1 VSQYCGIYISVSNIG
16 EKDKDQKCILFP
28 QAMPESAPSPTPPKS
43 TIPPATILVAANEG
57 ENSPENTQPMT
68 VTHNITINN
77 QIGGPSNGGPSNLNF
92 QKEYERRF
100 LSEGAVPLIDMESQ
114 YSTMILWISWL
125 FGGLFGIHRFILG
138 HWALGFLYMFTMG
151 LLAMGWIGDG
161 FALTQLIKEG
171 KENQRMDENKS

>member
-1 VSQYCGIYISVSNIG
+1 
-16 EKDKDQKCILFP
+16 
-28 QAMPESAPSPTPPKS
+28 MPESAPSSTPSRS
-43 TIPPATILVAANEG
+43 TGPPATILVAANEG
-57 ENSPENTQPMT
+57 ENSPADTQPVT

-114 YSTMILWISWL
+114 NSTMILWISLL
-125 FGGLFGIHRFILG
+125 FGGWLGIHRFILG
-138 HWALGFLYMFTMG
+138 QWSLGFLYMFTIG
-151 LLAMGWIGDG
+151 LAGVGWIGDG

-171 KENQRMDENKS
+171 RENQRMDENKS

>member
-1 VSQYCGIYISVSNIG
+1 
-16 EKDKDQKCILFP
+16 
-28 QAMPESAPSPTPPKS
+28 MPEAAPSPSPPKS
-43 TIPPATILVAANEG
+43 TAPPATILVAAEKD
-57 ENSPENTQPMT
+57 EDPPENTQPVA

-77 QIGGPSNGGPSNLNF
+77 RIGEPSNGGYSNLNF

-100 LSEGAVPLIDMESQ
+100 ISEGAVPLIDMESQ

-125 FGGLFGIHRFILG
+125 FGGVFGIHRFILG
-138 HWALGFLYMFTMG
+138 QWALGFLYMFTMG
-151 LLAMGWIGDG
+151 LLMVGWIGDG